1 MTEKPKIEY
10 PCTWNYRIIGESK
23 EKLVEIAFEVI
34 DGKFKHT
41 PQMQSKTGKYHS
53 INIEVV
59 VESEIH
65 RNDIFCRFQK
75 HEDIKF
81 VL

>member
-1 MTEKPKIEY
+1 MEKPQIQY

-23 EKLVEIAFEVI
+23 ERLVEIAFDII
-34 DGKFKHT
+34 DTNFNHT
-41 PQMQSKTGKYHS
+41 PQMQSKNGKYHS

-59 VESEIH
+59 VQNEEH
-65 RNDIFCRFQK
+65 RNDIFKKLQK
-75 HEDIKF
+75 HEEIKF